1 MSMHLVGPY
10 MTTTNY
16 KKRKNTKFRSAEAKA
31 RFLAEQEAWA
41 KTLRKHGV
49 DSASKQAKPE
59 PRSTY
64 RPNYSVPREQP
75 VVNTEPAKHGIVPGV
90 CAKPEPKVYTGDRL
104 IGIAVMHK
112 SNLVPVFR
120 SEDAKEIANM
130 RR

>member
-16 KKRKNTKFRSAEAKA
+16 KKRRNTKFRSAEAKA
-31 RFLAEQEAWA
+31 RFIAEQEAWA
-41 KTLRKHGV
+41 KTMQKHGV
-49 DSASKQAKPE
+49 DPDAPKKKAE
-59 PRSTY
+59 PKSTY
-64 RPNYSVPREQP
+64 RPNYAVSRD
-75 VVNTEPAKHGIVPGV
+75 TTSKDDDKHGIVPGV